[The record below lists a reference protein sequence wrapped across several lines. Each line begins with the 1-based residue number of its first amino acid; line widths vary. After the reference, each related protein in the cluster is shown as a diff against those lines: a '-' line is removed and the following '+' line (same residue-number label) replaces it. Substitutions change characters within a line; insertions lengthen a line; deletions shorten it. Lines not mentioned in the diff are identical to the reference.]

1 MNCSQDTVS
10 RILERGRKSAFGLEA
25 PERPIRMANY
35 SPESTQTLAM
45 ALVGGYHEKYD
56 LIAVLWAA
64 MDEAYEQG
72 LKANEKAE
80 ALSLSEVD
88 PPAAG

>member
-1 MNCSQDTVS
+1 MNCSQATVS
-10 RILERGRKSAFGLEA
+10 RILERGQKSAFGLEP

-35 SPESTQTLAM
+35 EPESTQTLAM
-45 ALVGGYHEKYD
+45 ALVGAYHEKYD

-72 LKANEKAE
+72 LKANDEMTSPQNRNQK
-80 ALSLSEVD
+80 S
-88 PPAAG
+88 